1 MQGLEAVAQEIADP
15 MRKELQRVFTEVR
28 LGRPVEDALGDAADR
43 MDSND
48 LALDG
53 HGDPHPA

>member
-1 MQGLEAVAQEIADP
+1 
-15 MRKELQRVFTEVR
+15 MRQELQRVFTEVR